1 MKYVRWSIGILVFLF
16 LAIQLIPYGRN
27 HTNPAV
33 TASPRWDSVQT
44 QTTFARSCADCHS
57 NETVWLWYSNVAPV
71 SWLIQRDVDE
81 GRAVFNIS
89 VPTMGEGAEEAAETV
104 GEGEMPPRPY
114 LLLHPTATL
123 NADEQRAF
131 LQGLIA
137 TFGSEGE
144 EEERGYTAPMLAEEP
159 YDP

>member
-1 MKYVRWSIGILVFLF
+1 MKYVRWGAGILLLLF

-33 TASPRWDSVQT
+33 TASPLWDSPQT
-44 QTTFARSCADCHS
+44 QATFVRSCADCHS

-89 VPTMGEGAEEAAETV
+89 VPNMGEEAGEAAETV

-123 NADEQRAF
+123 NPDEQRAF

-137 TFGSEGE
+137 TFGGEGGE
-144 EEERGYTAPMLAEEP
+144 NESGSTLPTLAREPHAP
-159 YDP
+159 